1 MIQQYLENIFKL
13 GRLHNSWLVSS
24 HDCKKA
30 LEEIQAF
37 VKISLFNSDILLENH
52 PDFMLITRSSENNA
66 KNISIDQ
73 IREAQDFLSKTA
85 SVGNNKVI
93 IIYQADLM
101 TPNAANSCLKM
112 LEDTPKN
119 SYIFLLTNKAAAI
132 LPTIR
137 SRTAKINDQRSFD
150 NRTFTLEDNCTIEHQ
165 DSNQN
170 SNVTSLLLTALAN
183 NSVNDRLN
191 FIAEFSDKNRELW
204 ALVGQEALELIA
216 KFAKKAANLDIELSE
231 IEQRVFENLSS
242 ANSISLQERFS
253 AIKSLV
259 DDTISYDLDLRA
271 SAILLLGFTSN
282 NIILVK

>member
-1 MIQQYLENIFKL
+1 MIQQYLEKIFKL
-13 GRLHNSWLVSS
+13 GRLHNSWLISS
-24 HDCKKA
+24 HDCSKA
-30 LEEIQAF
+30 LEEIKAF

-52 PDFMLITRSSENNA
+52 PDFMLITRCAENNS

-73 IREAQDFLSKTA
+73 IRAAQDFLSKTA
-85 SVGNNKVI
+85 AIGDNKVI

-137 SRTAKINDQRSFD
+137 SRTAKINDQRLFD
-150 NRTFTLEDNCTIEHQ
+150 NKIFTPEGNKATEHT
-165 DSNQN
+165 NN
-170 SNVTSLLLTALAN
+170 TSLLLNTLAS
-183 NSVNDRLN
+183 NSVNDKLN

-204 ALVGQEALELIA
+204 ALTGQEALELMA
-216 KFAKKAANLDIELSE
+216 KFAKKAANIDVALNELEQKIFQNLTPADRSSF
-231 IEQRVFENLSS
+231 EQRFT
-242 ANSISLQERFS
+242 

-271 SAILLLGFTSN
+271 SAILLLNFTR
-282 NIILVK
+282 